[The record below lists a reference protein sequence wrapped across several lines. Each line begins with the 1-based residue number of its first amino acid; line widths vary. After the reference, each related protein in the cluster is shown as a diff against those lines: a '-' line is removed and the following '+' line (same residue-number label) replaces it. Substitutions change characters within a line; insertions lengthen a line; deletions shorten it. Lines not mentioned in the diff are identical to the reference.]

1 MENRGNALKNT
12 IPFAYTL
19 FARFHATMNE
29 TDIYDKTERGAQE
42 MRDRALKLS
51 PQLHSVLILVNGVRP
66 VARLTRDA
74 ALLGAPTDV
83 LAQLRD
89 QQLIV
94 LISSAAEKSAL
105 SFQTKAVT
113 APSIS
118 ADEFSQFRGAK
129 DFMNITAVNAAG
141 IRSFF
146 FTLSLEKAGTRKDLA
161 ELMPQYE
168 KILKKGF
175 GAAPAEQ
182 LCERAQ
188 ELLA

>member
-1 MENRGNALKNT
+1 
-12 IPFAYTL
+12 
-19 FARFHATMNE
+19 MNE

-66 VARLTRDA
+66 VARLVRDA

-94 LISSAAEKSAL
+94 LISRAGETSAL

-113 APSIS
+113 APSIT

-182 LCERAQ
+182 LRERAQ

>member
-1 MENRGNALKNT
+1 
-12 IPFAYTL
+12 
-19 FARFHATMNE
+19 MNPY
-29 TDIYDKTERGAQE
+29 DIFDKTDRGVQE

-66 VARLTRDA
+66 ASRLIRDA
-74 ALLGAPTDV
+74 ELLGAPGDV
-83 LAQLRD
+83 LTQLID

-94 LISSAAEKSAL
+94 LVGSAEAKNAPSL
-105 SFQTKAVT
+105 HTKPTT
-113 APSIS
+113 APVVNN
-118 ADEFSQFRGAK
+118 DEFLQFRGAK
-129 DFMNITAVNAAG
+129 DFMNITAVSAAG

-175 GAAPAEQ
+175 GDAPAEQ
-182 LCERAQ
+182 LRERAE